1 MVMKAERPQPR
12 RCLIRDELLHS
23 GVSEHALGLQM
34 LYPHPQLGA
43 QPLSRA
49 LPQPPHFLALA
60 SGASH
65 QAGDAFLLQGSA
77 FVVCLDP
84 ACDAKIGALP
94 KCGPHAVI
102 PRRNDH
108 RR

>member
-1 MVMKAERPQPR
+1 MTKIEITAVEPLFIDRNAP
-12 RCLIRDELLHS
+12 
-23 GVSEHALGLQM
+23 GLF
-34 LYPHPQLGA
+34 
-43 QPLSRA
+43 R
-49 LPQPPHFLALA
+49 ALA

-65 QAGDAFLLQGSA
+65 QARDAFLLQGSA
-77 FVVCLDP
+77 FAVCLDP
-84 ACDAKIGALP
+84 ACDAEIDTLP

>member
-1 MVMKAERPQPR
+1 MTKIEITAV
-12 RCLIRDELLHS
+12 ELFIDRN
-23 GVSEHALGLQM
+23 APGLF
-34 LYPHPQLGA
+34 
-43 QPLSRA
+43 R
-49 LPQPPHFLALA
+49 ALA

-65 QAGDAFLLQGSA
+65 QARDAFLLQGSA
-77 FVVCLDP
+77 FAVCLDP
-84 ACDAKIGALP
+84 ACDAEIDTLP